1 MSEASRAV
9 FLSYASQDS
18 KAAGRLCEALRANGI
33 EVWFDQSE
41 LRGGDVWDQKIRHQI
56 RDCAIFIPIISRNS
70 QTRTEGY
77 FRLEWRLADQRTHL
91 MARSRAF
98 LAPVCIDQTREAQ
111 AEVPES
117 FTAVQWTRLPDGSMT
132 PAFATRIAAL
142 LNLDPNIIA
151 NGSPPPARQRAEH
164 ALGQSDNPRAV
175 TRRSRSVMGVVAI
188 GVVIA
193 LASVLATRYWTADHP
208 ARTSP
213 AVLTTPVT
221 TALPLSHDAPSEA
234 AFDPPAHS
242 VAVLSFVNMSG
253 DTKDEYF
260 SDGLSEELLNAL
272 ARINE
277 LQVAARTSSFSFKG
291 TATDIQTIGK
301 KLNVHAVLEGSVRKA
316 GGRVRITAQLIDAVS
331 GYHLWSETYDREL
344 RDIFALQSEI
354 ASAVASALKV
364 TLLGSATQK
373 DGEGGTVNPKAF
385 DAYLRGRKATEG
397 KSEAD
402 MRSAIKAFDEAIALD
417 PSYALAYAR
426 RGEMLAYLGGDWVS
440 DLKERDRLL
449 GEAKSAAERAVML
462 APASGRVYSS
472 LAFIG
477 SSTFDYASVDANI
490 RRALALEPGN
500 AEILGDYAFLASKF
514 GRADAVS
521 VAAKA
526 VALSPLDAGAHRT
539 LGIVQMYLGN
549 YGDARISL
557 KRAQSLSD
565 DRRSRD
571 WLATNELAA
580 GKPADALQY
589 CRVDPDAWTTQQCL
603 AIAYFQ
609 LNRKAE
615 ATAILEKMQKA
626 FGDGIAYQYAEI
638 YAQWG
643 QPDFAIQWLETAHRL
658 KDGGLID
665 IKVDPFLKPIRS
677 LDRYKEIIRR
687 LNFPT

>member
-1 MSEASRAV
+1 MTNAPGAV
-9 FLSYASQDS
+9 FLSYASQDAE
-18 KAAGRLCEALRANGI
+18 AARRLCEALRAAGI

-41 LRGGDVWDQKIRHQI
+41 LRGGDAWDQKIRQQI

-98 LAPVCIDQTREAQ
+98 LVPVCIDQTREAQ

-117 FTAVQWTRLPDGSMT
+117 FTAVQWIRLSDGLTT
-132 PAFATRIAAL
+132 PAFVARIAAL
-142 LNLDPNIIA
+142 LNLDPNAVA
-151 NGSPPPARQRAEH
+151 NGSPPIAAQRAEH
-164 ALGQSDNPRAV
+164 ALEQSKSPPAV
-175 TRRSRSVMGVVAI
+175 LRRRRFVAGALAV
-188 GVVIA
+188 GVVIV
-193 LASVLATRYWTADHP
+193 LVSVPAIRYWTANPP
-208 ARTSP
+208 AGTAP
-213 AVLTTPVT
+213 AQ
-221 TALPLSHDAPSEA
+221 LSQIPRSEA
-234 AFDPPAHS
+234 AFEPPAHS
-242 VAVLSFVNMSG
+242 VAVLAFVNMSG
-253 DTKDEYF
+253 NTKDEYF

-291 TATDIQTIGK
+291 TATDIQTVGK
-301 KLNVHAVLEGSVRKA
+301 KLNVHAVLEGSVRRA
-316 GGRVRITAQLIDAVS
+316 GGRVRITAQLINAVS

-344 RDIFALQSEI
+344 KDIFALQSEI

-417 PSYALAYAR
+417 PSYALAHAR

-440 DLKERDRLL
+440 DLKERDRFL

-472 LAFIG
+472 LAFIV
-477 SSTFDYASVDANI
+477 SSTFDYANVDANI
-490 RRALALEPGN
+490 RRALTLEPGN

-521 VAAKA
+521 VAAKG

-557 KRAQSLSD
+557 KRAQSLAD

-626 FGDGIAYQYAEI
+626 FGDAEAYQYAEI

-643 QPDFAIQWLETAHRL
+643 QPDLAIHWLETAYRL

-677 LDRYKEIIRR
+677 LDKYKEIVRR